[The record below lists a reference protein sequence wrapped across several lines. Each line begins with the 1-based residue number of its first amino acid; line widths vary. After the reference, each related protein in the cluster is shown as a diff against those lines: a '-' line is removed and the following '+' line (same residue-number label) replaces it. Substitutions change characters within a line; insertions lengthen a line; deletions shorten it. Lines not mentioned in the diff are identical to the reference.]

1 MTTEKY
7 TPHVHAE
14 VIKAWAD
21 GKKIQFKGESSD
33 KWLDADMN
41 AGQWLM
47 WSPAYSYRIKPEEIV
62 DYTVVP
68 VGGRPG
74 AVFTSTI
81 SELPYYYTENNYQG
95 YMKRIRLDGK
105 VVSFEFIPK

>member
-21 GKKIQFKGESSD
+21 GKPVEWRQSSD
-33 KWLDADMN
+33 YE
-41 AGQWLM
+41 
-47 WSPAYSYRIKPEEIV
+47 WSDTPSPCWGPELQYRIKPEKFV
-62 DYTVVP
+62 DYAIVLVD
-68 VGGRPG
+68 GRPG

-81 SELPYYYTENNYQG
+81 AELKHYYSANNYQG
-95 YMKRIRLDGK
+95 YLKRTRLDGK
-105 VVSFEFIPK
+105 VVSFEFISK